1 VLNLRGQVKSYEEK
15 MKQLVQEMI
24 CKDEQ
29 NAQLK
34 LDLSTIQEKYKAKSE
49 DVVRLEVESQNLNQ
63 KCQFLTEETKKLESS
78 LDKSRDNG
86 ERLHK
91 ESEMVIAN
99 VNSWVHEQRYD
110 VQIIIMICVC
120 LII

>member
-15 MKQLVQEMI
+15 MKQLVHEMTS
-24 CKDEQ
+24 KEEQ
-29 NAQLK
+29 NLQLK
-34 LDLSTIQEKYKAKSE
+34 MDLSTTQEKYKTKAE
-49 DVVRLEVESQNLNQ
+49 DVVRLEVEIQNLNQ
-63 KCQFLTEETKKLESS
+63 KCQFLTEETKKLEQS

-99 VNSWVHEQRYD
+99 VNSWVHEQRYA
-110 VQIIIMICVC
+110 IYNE
-120 LII
+120 